1 MAVDVVVVGGGVVGA
16 MCARYLAKKNLSV
29 TVVEQGTIGGFCSKG
44 NCGYVSPSHV
54 LPLAEPG
61 VLLKTLKSMTTP
73 DSPFHIRPRFDLA
86 LLGWLTNFARRCNE
100 KDMMAAGVALNTILR
115 SSFDEYKTVL
125 AEDGIECEWQHDGI
139 LFVYRKA
146 SEFEAFCKT
155 DDMLAEKFDR
165 PSRRIIGDE
174 ALMEFEPALKPG
186 NTGAFLY
193 ECDAHLHPERL
204 MSQMRSNLM
213 NQGVSLLEG
222 TKVEEIVTEAGQVRS
237 VKTSQGEIEAKH
249 VVLAAGALSPMFQ
262 KALKCSIPVQPG
274 KGLSITMQR
283 PAVCPRVPLIF
294 HDHRVA
300 ITPFQTGYRIGSTM
314 EFAGYDTT
322 INPRRLKLL
331 TEGAKLYL
339 KDPVGQQEEEPWW
352 GWRPMTY
359 DSVPIIGPTPKV
371 RGGWLATGH
380 SMLGI
385 SLASSTGKLIAEMIT
400 GEKPHI
406 DPKPYAVTRF

>member
-1 MAVDVVVVGGGVVGA
+1 MAADVVIIGGGVVGA
-16 MCARYLAKKNLSV
+16 MCARYLAKTGRSV
-29 TVVEQGTIGGFCSKG
+29 TLVEQGTMGSLCSKG

-61 VLLKTLKSMTTP
+61 VLFKTLKSMTTP
-73 DSPFHIRPRFDLA
+73 NSPFHIRPRFDLA
-86 LLGWLTNFARRCNE
+86 LLGWLTNFARKCNE
-100 KDMMAAGVALNTILR
+100 KDMMAAGTALNAILR
-115 SSFDEYKTVL
+115 SSFDEYKKVI
-125 AEDGIECEWQHDGI
+125 AEDYLDCEWQHEGI

-165 PSRRIIGDE
+165 PARRIVGDD
-174 ALMEFEPALKPG
+174 ALIEFEPALKPG

-193 ECDAHLHPERL
+193 DCDAHLRPDKL
-204 MSQMRSNLM
+204 MEQMRASLVS
-213 NQGVSLLEG
+213 QGVTLLEG
-222 TKVEEIVTEAGQVRS
+222 TKVEEIVTEGSRFKA
-237 VKTSQGEIEAKH
+237 VKTSQGEIEAGH
-249 VVLAAGALSPMFQ
+249 VVVAAGALSPLFQ
-262 KALKCSIPVQPG
+262 KALRCKIPVQPG
-274 KGLSITMQR
+274 KGLSITMKR
-283 PAVCPRVPLIF
+283 PKICPKIPMIF

-322 INPRRLKLL
+322 INPQRLSLL

-339 KDPVGQQEEEPWW
+339 HDPVGEPEEEPWF

-359 DSVPIIGPTPKV
+359 DSVPIIGPAPGV
-371 RGGWLATGH
+371 QGAWLATGH

-385 SLASSTGKLIAEMIT
+385 SLATSTGKLISEMIN

-406 DPKPYAVTRF
+406 DPQPYAVTRF